1 MVSINKV
8 SSSNLLSSL
17 SNSAHVVSGLASG
30 LDTEG
35 MIESLVQSYQTK
47 INSIAQKVTKTE
59 WKQDAYRSII
69 AKMTAFSNKYTSY
82 TSGTILLSS
91 SFFSN
96 AVSVESL
103 GANKDRV
110 SASGKSSSN
119 IALNSVTR
127 LATAARYTTSSNLNG
142 GDGTT
147 ISADEP
153 LKLDSTM
160 TMGTLNGSL
169 SLVYGNKTVSI
180 NFDEI
185 NDQLTG
191 TTTAQKAI
199 SLGTAIRDKLSE
211 QTITLSNGETV
222 KASDRI
228 GVTVYGDGTISFTDK
243 SKAGNNVYI
252 SSASKSIQETL
263 GLHLSGS
270 AEDQVSQIK
279 VGASTNLTK
288 VVDTAEYLSEK
299 TMNVNLNGTTKT
311 IKMPKMVKE
320 EDGAYK
326 ILDADGNKL
335 DLTGDNYAKVLQDS
349 MEKAFGKKIQVS
361 NKNYDGA
368 TTGSLNLEFTV
379 DEGSSLLLNTD
390 AGDTLGIGKTA
401 SSYMDTSKTLGK
413 LLGDDAWKGLT
424 PSVDKDGK
432 PIEGKYDFV
441 LNGVTIGSYGKDTKL
456 YQVINDINANSE
468 AGVRVSYSQT
478 TNKFLFTS
486 QETGSETKI
495 EMGDGLANKMFG
507 VDESKLPAGGGSFA
521 EAYGMTWM
529 QDGESARVSF
539 GFKSHTISFNITKE
553 MTIADVAKKLNPM
566 FGGQGEKAYYDK
578 YSGQLLVDGADGQ
591 PLSFTIKDQWDDE
604 VQYKGESTSSYTA
617 GQDAKLNVTIN
628 GETMDLVRGSNLVS
642 IDGLTL
648 SLKETFDGYKDADGN
663 AVSNVD
669 GHAANAVTFS
679 SKTDSDKIVDAVRS
693 MVKDYNEM
701 MAEIKAAYG
710 TMPAKNSSGSL
721 QAYEP
726 LTDDEKAGMSESA
739 IQRYEEKA
747 KQGILFGDR
756 NLSGLYD
763 RMREAFAPAGR
774 DGDYL
779 RHIGI
784 SLSYSSDGS
793 MSLSLDE
800 NALREALDSDPE
812 AVADAFTKS
821 RAGGSSSDGV
831 MQNMKTQLD
840 RYAGLTGSVK
850 GILVQEAGTPLNA
863 LSLLNNNF
871 QNQIDKYNDQI
882 ESWQEKLSAQVDRYT
897 SQFTRLEML
906 INQMNSQSSTLAGL
920 MGG

>member
-82 TSGTILLSS
+82 TSGTNLLSS

-368 TTGSLNLEFTV
+368 TTG
-379 DEGSSLLLNTD
+379 DR
-390 AGDTLGIGKTA
+390 K
-401 SSYMDTSKTLGK
+401 
-413 LLGDDAWKGLT
+413 
-424 PSVDKDGK
+424 SV
-432 PIEGKYDFV
+432 V
-441 LNGVTIGSYGKDTKL
+441 
-456 YQVINDINANSE
+456 
-468 AGVRVSYSQT
+468 
-478 TNKFLFTS
+478 
-486 QETGSETKI
+486 
-495 EMGDGLANKMFG
+495 
-507 VDESKLPAGGGSFA
+507 
-521 EAYGMTWM
+521 
-529 QDGESARVSF
+529 
-539 GFKSHTISFNITKE
+539 
-553 MTIADVAKKLNPM
+553 
-566 FGGQGEKAYYDK
+566 
-578 YSGQLLVDGADGQ
+578 
-591 PLSFTIKDQWDDE
+591 
-604 VQYKGESTSSYTA
+604 
-617 GQDAKLNVTIN
+617 
-628 GETMDLVRGSNLVS
+628 
-642 IDGLTL
+642 
-648 SLKETFDGYKDADGN
+648 
-663 AVSNVD
+663 
-669 GHAANAVTFS
+669 
-679 SKTDSDKIVDAVRS
+679 
-693 MVKDYNEM
+693 
-701 MAEIKAAYG
+701 
-710 TMPAKNSSGSL
+710 
-721 QAYEP
+721 
-726 LTDDEKAGMSESA
+726 
-739 IQRYEEKA
+739 
-747 KQGILFGDR
+747 
-756 NLSGLYD
+756 
-763 RMREAFAPAGR
+763 
-774 DGDYL
+774 
-779 RHIGI
+779 
-784 SLSYSSDGS
+784 
-793 MSLSLDE
+793 
-800 NALREALDSDPE
+800 
-812 AVADAFTKS
+812 
-821 RAGGSSSDGV
+821 
-831 MQNMKTQLD
+831 
-840 RYAGLTGSVK
+840 
-850 GILVQEAGTPLNA
+850 
-863 LSLLNNNF
+863 
-871 QNQIDKYNDQI
+871 
-882 ESWQEKLSAQVDRYT
+882 
-897 SQFTRLEML
+897 
-906 INQMNSQSSTLAGL
+906 
-920 MGG
+920 

>member
-1 MVSINKV
+1 MASINKV

-47 INSIAQKVTKTE
+47 INSISQKITKTE

-69 AKMTAFSNKYTSY
+69 AKMTAFSSKYASY
-82 TSGTILLSS
+82 TSGTNLLSS
-91 SFFSN
+91 SFFTN
-96 AVSVESL
+96 AVSVETL
-103 GANKDRV
+103 GANKDKV
-110 SASGKSSSN
+110 SASGKTSSD
-119 IALNSVTR
+119 IALNSVSQ
-127 LATAARYTTSSNLNG
+127 LATAARYTISNLNR

-147 ISADEP
+147 ITADEA
-153 LKLDSTM
+153 LDLSGTM

-169 SLVYGNKTVSI
+169 ALVYGSKTVSI

-185 NDQLTG
+185 NDQLQG
-191 TTTAQKAI
+191 TTQTEKANA
-199 SLGTAIRDKLSE
+199 LAAAIRDKLSE
-211 QTITLSNGETV
+211 QTITLSNGQAA

-228 GVTVYGDGTISFTDK
+228 AVKVGSDGTISFSDK
-243 SKAGNNVYI
+243 SGAGNNVYI

-263 GLHLSGS
+263 GLHLSS
-270 AEDQVSQIK
+270 SSEDPVSQIK
-279 VGASTNLTK
+279 VGADTSLTK
-288 VVDTAEYLSEK
+288 TVDTAEYLSGK

-311 IKMPKMVKE
+311 VNMPEMVKE
-320 EDGAYK
+320 EDGTYK

-335 DLTGDNYAKVLQDS
+335 DLNGDNYAKVLQS
-349 MEKAFGKKIQVS
+349 SLEKAFGTKVRVENDSIG
-361 NKNYDGA
+361 YD
-368 TTGSLNLEFTV
+368 SDKLKLKFSV

-401 SSYMDTSKTLGK
+401 SSYLDTNKTLEK
-413 LLGDDAWKGLT
+413 LLGEDAWEGLT
-424 PSVDKDGK
+424 PSVDEDGK

-441 LNGVTIGSYGKDTKL
+441 INGVTIGSYGKDTKL
-456 YQVINDINANSE
+456 SQVISDINANKD
-468 AGVRVSYSQT
+468 AGVRVSYSAT
-478 TNKFLFTS
+478 TNKFLFTTRD
-486 QETGSETKI
+486 TGSEAKI
-495 EMGDGLANKMFG
+495 DMGEGLANQIFG
-507 VDESKLPAGGGSFA
+507 VDESKLPAGGGSFT
-521 EAYGMTWM
+521 EAYGMTWLKE
-529 QDGESARVSF
+529 GESERVSF
-539 GFKSHTISFNITKE
+539 GFEGHTISFNVTKE
-553 MTIADVAKKLNPM
+553 MTIEEVAEKLNPL
-566 FGGQGEKAYYDK
+566 FGNQGENAYYDK
-578 YSGQLLVDGADGQ
+578 YSGQLLVDGKDGQ
-591 PLSFTIKDQWDDE
+591 PLSFTIKDSWGDE
-604 VQYKGESTSSYTA
+604 ANYTGESTSSYTA
-617 GQDAKLNVTIN
+617 GRDAKLNVTIN
-628 GETMDLVRGSNLVS
+628 GETMDLVRGSNAVS

-648 SLKETFDGYKDADGN
+648 TLKDTFDGYKDADGK

-693 MVKDYNEM
+693 MVNDYNEM

-721 QAYEP
+721 QTYEP
-726 LTDDEKAGMSESA
+726 LTDDEKSGMSESA

-756 NLSGLYD
+756 NLSALYE
-763 RMREAFAPAGR
+763 RMREVFTPTGQDRTA
-774 DGDYL
+774 L
-779 RHIGI
+779 ENIGI
-784 SLSYSSDGS
+784 SITYSADNS

-800 NALREALDSDPE
+800 GKLRSALDSDPE
-812 AVADAFTKS
+812 AVADIFTKS
-821 RAGGSSSDGV
+821 TEGGASTNGV
-831 MQNMKTQLD
+831 MQNLKTQLD
-840 RYAGLTGSVK
+840 RYAGLTGAVK

-863 LSLLNNNF
+863 LSLLNNNY

-897 SQFTRLEML
+897 SQFSRLEML